1 MLEFLQTGRM
11 LYVLAAICA
20 LGTFST
26 LVTGSLYKRLIKETG
41 NMALTKDKNL
51 KALKQRMENVF
62 LINHGIRNVNAYIEK
77 QLYGFRFMHMSLDG
91 WDNLSVQAMI
101 LCFMAGGAAAF
112 GAYWYRCDNYYIVL
126 YGAAGVFG
134 GLFLA
139 FVDNGIG
146 AGTKRKQLADH
157 LVDYVENSP
166 HFYKSVDNSAYAGQ
180 ERKKAVG
187 SSDIVD
193 FSGTSG
199 IRYGRNQENARKE
212 KLNSRFSVL
221 GKKKDA
227 QAANGN
233 GETDQVEKGSLARTR
248 DTGRTSR
255 LDGKGPAFQENE
267 DDQAVN
273 GNSAGSSSKK
283 TAGKADYN
291 RGTVQNVR
299 DIGQEN
305 SGTGGKVPTSE
316 TELAQS
322 INHLSESLKQIAASR
337 EQPEE
342 MLKDSDRLDL
352 IRNSIPPAELDMLKT
367 LFNTLQSGGV

>member
-193 FSGTSG
+193 FSGTSSIG
-199 IRYGRNQENARKE
+199 YGRNQENARKE

-299 DIGQEN
+299 DSGQEN

>member
-20 LGTFST
+20 LGTLST

-180 ERKKAVG
+180 ERKKAAG

-199 IRYGRNQENARKE
+199 IGYGRNQENARKE

-227 QAANGN
+227 QAAGGN

-291 RGTVQNVR
+291 RGTVQNIR

-305 SGTGGKVPTSE
+305 SG

-342 MLKDSDRLDL
+342 TLKDSDRLDL

>member
-1 MLEFLQTGRM
+1 MLQFLQTGKV
-11 LYVLAAICA
+11 LYVLAAVCA
-20 LGTFST
+20 LGIISK
-26 LVTGSLYKRLIKETG
+26 LVTGNLYKRLIKETG
-41 NMALTKDKNL
+41 NMALTKNRNL
-51 KALKQRMENVF
+51 RALKQKTENMF
-62 LINHGIRNVNAYIEK
+62 LLSHGLRNPAAYIEK
-77 QLYGFRFMHMSLDG
+77 QVYGFRFMKISLDD
-91 WDNLSVQAMI
+91 WDNFSVQTMI
-101 LCFMAGGAAAF
+101 LCFLIGGVAAF
-112 GAYWYRCDNYYIVL
+112 GSYWYRCDSYYIVL
-126 YGAAGVFG
+126 YGTMGILS
-134 GLFLA
+134 GLFMVL
-139 FVDNGIG
+139 VDNGVNIG
-146 AGTKRKQLADH
+146 VKRQQLMDC

-199 IRYGRNQENARKE
+199 IGYGRNQENARKE

-248 DTGRTSR
+248 DTGRISR

-352 IRNSIPPAELDMLKT
+352 IRNSIPPAELHMLKT

>member
-1 MLEFLQTGRM
+1 MLQFLQTGKV
-11 LYVLAAICA
+11 LYVLAAVCA
-20 LGTFST
+20 LGIISK
-26 LVTGSLYKRLIKETG
+26 LVTGNLYKRLIKETG
-41 NMALTKDKNL
+41 NMALTKNRNL
-51 KALKQRMENVF
+51 RALKQKTENMF
-62 LINHGIRNVNAYIEK
+62 LLSHGLRNPAAYIEK
-77 QLYGFRFMHMSLDG
+77 QVYGFRFMKISLDD
-91 WDNLSVQAMI
+91 WDNFSVQTMI
-101 LCFMAGGAAAF
+101 LCFLIGGVAAF
-112 GAYWYRCDNYYIVL
+112 GSYWYRCDSYYIVL
-126 YGAAGVFG
+126 YGTMGILS
-134 GLFLA
+134 GLFMVL
-139 FVDNGIG
+139 VDNGVNIG
-146 AGTKRKQLADH
+146 VKRQQLMDC

-193 FSGTSG
+193 FSGTSSIG
-199 IRYGRNQENARKE
+199 YGRNQENARKE

>member
-20 LGTFST
+20 LGTLST

-77 QLYGFRFMHMSLDG
+77 QLYGFRFLHMSLDG

-146 AGTKRKQLADH
+146 AETKRKQLADH

-166 HFYKSVDNSAYAGQ
+166 HFYKNVDKAAEGERADRKNRIVPAAGPGF
-180 ERKKAVG
+180 RDLGRRGLKAVEETAASNETG
-187 SSDIVD
+187 P
-193 FSGTSG
+193 
-199 IRYGRNQENARKE
+199 KE
-212 KLNSRFSVL
+212 EKEELRDRTCHSRTEKPAGAPGGKNGAAQGERTGARFSVL
-221 GKKKDA
+221 SRKKGEDRKEEGSGESSPREERDKDR
-227 QAANGN
+227 NGD
-233 GETDQVEKGSLARTR
+233 ELAR
-248 DTGRTSR
+248 
-255 LDGKGPAFQENE
+255 
-267 DDQAVN
+267 
-273 GNSAGSSSKK
+273 
-283 TAGKADYN
+283 
-291 RGTVQNVR
+291 
-299 DIGQEN
+299 
-305 SGTGGKVPTSE
+305 
-316 TELAQS
+316 S
-322 INHLSESLKQIAASR
+322 IEYLRESLDQIAAGREGGKREEPSSR
-337 EQPEE
+337 QTEKEGLQRAKKELKPED
-342 MLKDSDRLDL
+342 LKLLGD
-352 IRNSIPPAELDMLKT
+352 I
-367 LFNTLQSGGV
+367 LQEYLT

>member
-20 LGTFST
+20 LGTLST

-101 LCFMAGGAAAF
+101 LCFMAGG
-112 GAYWYRCDNYYIVL
+112 
-126 YGAAGVFG
+126 VFG

-199 IRYGRNQENARKE
+199 IGYGRNQENARKE